1 MRFRHSYLKSRKF
14 RLATATFSL
23 LLAITSLV
31 SIPNSSAAACTPETT
46 ISGSYTIVAF
56 KTVGTCTWSTPGGT
70 NSFRGLIVGG
80 GGGGGYHM
88 GGGGGGGGYVEFETL
103 TITNDVLTIVVGD
116 GGAGATTWVAGSSGG
131 NSSLTGS
138 GILLTARGGAGGA
151 TDYSSN
157 SYPAR
162 TNGGSG
168 GGSSGANDYPGV
180 YPQDRSSLG
189 TQTSQSQTPSLS
201 SITGNQFGGN
211 GVAPGGRWNPSGGGG
226 AGGDGANTP
235 ATGGV
240 GKANSILGTNY
251 YWAGGGGGS
260 GYSTIGGNGGAGGGG
275 GGGSG
280 NISAGTGGTAGANGL
295 STGTNGAYIGGNGGA
310 NTGGGGGGGTYST
323 YAGGNGGS
331 GIVVLR
337 YLTFASPTSFTSS
350 VAPYTNTTSPITFSL
365 TFSQNVSSV
374 ANTDFTNAGTATGCS
389 FSINASSGT
398 TFTLTATGC
407 SEGTLIPQVLAGS
420 VYGTVTGTNGP
431 TSDSPTSTPV
441 TIDRTSP
448 TISSVTAPAN
458 ATYIPTNT
466 PTFTVN
472 FSESVTVTGTPRLT
486 LTVGAQTKYANYL
499 SMSDSKTAL
508 FRYTVGTS
516 AGEFDTDG
524 IAVSTTLDL
533 NGGSI
538 ADLATNALSPL
549 TFTTPTLTS
558 VLVAQKPG
566 APTIDSVTA
575 TSGTLT
581 TYFTAGASNGAAI
594 SNYEYSTDNGS
605 TWKARASGTT
615 ASPIVITTVSAS
627 ATSLTNGTTY
637 SLRIRAVNAAGSGDS
652 STAVSAM
659 PSAVV
664 VSGDSSLTLTYGSTA
679 STSTYT
685 ATGGTGSYTYTLSST
700 PSGVSISAGVVTAS
714 GTTAAGTYT
723 QNVQATDGNSQV
735 GLKQLVI
742 TVNKATTS
750 ITIALPNNSSNA
762 ALGGAVTITATVPQA
777 GQVNF
782 KLGGTTISGCG
793 TASAASTI
801 ATCSWTPG
809 SLGGVSLT
817 AVFTPTDSSNYET
830 STSTTLSITVV
841 NGTSS
846 VTLSLTGGIT
856 QAAKGNTINIIA
868 AVDQAGKLTILID
881 GKRLV
886 GCFNISVTV
895 GNKSCVWKPAVQKQ
909 VTITATLNPTNS
921 VYNNSSAK
929 LAVWVI
935 KRTGTRS

>member
-1 MRFRHSYLKSRKF
+1 MKRALRVS
-14 RLATATFSL
+14 LALSL
-23 LLAITSLV
+23 LLAVVSPVTATAVSANPTPDCTAGTTCTVTFTYTGDYYSWTAPATLAYTFKVWGAQGGNAQYNGTIYTYGGKGGYSTGIKNLTAGDQIYIYVGGQGTSSTNTAV
-31 SIPNSSAAACTPETT
+31 NPSNTSGVTSSTQQLAGGWNGGGYGFDGNTT
-46 ISGSYTIVAF
+46 SSRGAGGGGASDIRFGGTALTNRIIVAGAGAGGVYF
-56 KTVGTCTWSTPGGT
+56 TSYGTNYPGVGGGDSGTDGYTSTFPTPTSYSGKGGSQSAGGT
-70 NSFRGLIVGG
+70 GG
-80 GGGGGYHM
+80 SNGSISTAGSLGQGGSPSYAYGYGESGGGGGY
-88 GGGGGGGGYVEFETL
+88 Y
-103 TITNDVLTIVVGD
+103 
-116 GGAGATTWVAGSSGG
+116 
-131 NSSLTGS
+131 
-138 GILLTARGGAGGA
+138 
-151 TDYSSN
+151 
-157 SYPAR
+157 
-162 TNGGSG
+162 
-168 GGSSGANDYPGV
+168 
-180 YPQDRSSLG
+180 
-189 TQTSQSQTPSLS
+189 
-201 SITGNQFGGN
+201 
-211 GVAPGGRWNPSGGGG
+211 
-226 AGGDGANTP
+226 
-235 ATGGV
+235 
-240 GKANSILGTNY
+240 
-251 YWAGGGGGS
+251 GGGGS
-260 GYSTIGGNGGAGGGG
+260 GTGMAGGGG
-275 GGGSG
+275 S
-280 NISAGTGGTAGANGL
+280 S
-295 STGTNGAYIGGNGGA
+295 YIGGVTSASTIAGNATMPDPSGSTT
-310 NTGGGGGGGTYST
+310 TGRSGHGVVTITYLNAPT
-323 YAGGNGGS
+323 
-331 GIVVLR
+331 
-337 YLTFASPTSFTSS
+337 PTSFTT
-350 VAPYTNTTSPITFSL
+350 ATATPTNTNSAISYSI
-365 TFSQNVSSV
+365 TFSQNVNTV
-374 ANTDFTNAGTATGCS
+374 ANSDFSNAGTATGCA
-389 FSINASSGT
+389 FSISASSGT
-398 TFTLTATGC
+398 NFTLTVSSC
-407 SEGTLIPQVLAGS
+407 SEGTLIPQVLANS
-420 VYGTVTGTNGP
+420 VYGTVTLANGP
-431 TSDSPTSTPV
+431 SSNALTTTPIN
-441 TIDRTSP
+441 IDRTVP
-448 TISSVTAPAN
+448 TISSVTAPSN

-524 IAVSTTLDL
+524 ITVSTTLDL

-549 TFTTPTLTS
+549 TFTAPTLTS

-581 TYFTAGASNGAAI
+581 TYFTAGASNGTVI

-627 ATSLTNGTTY
+627 ASSLTNGTTY

-664 VSGDSSLTLTYGSTA
+664 VSGDSTLTLTYGSTA

-700 PSGVSISAGVVTAS
+700 PSGVSISGGVVTAS
-714 GTTAAGTYT
+714 GATAAGTYT

-762 ALGGAVTITATVPQA
+762 ALGGAVTITATVPRA

-782 KLGGTTISGCG
+782 KLGGTTITGCG
-793 TASAASTI
+793 TAAAASTT

-809 SLGGVSLT
+809 SLGGVSIT
-817 AVFTPTDSSNYET
+817 AVFTPTDSSNFET

-846 VTLSLTGGIT
+846 VTLSLTGGVT

-868 AVDQAGKLTILID
+868 AVDQAGKLTILVD

-886 GCFNISVTV
+886 GCFNISVSA
-895 GNKSCVWKPAVQKQ
+895 GNKSCAWKPTVQKQ
-909 VTITATLNPTNS
+909 VLITASLNPTNN
-921 VYNNSSAK
+921 VYNNSSAQMIA
-929 LAVWVI
+929 LVVR
-935 KRTGTRS
+935 RTGTR